1 MDNKSSNKN
10 FKLTREKLRT
20 KLTSGTG
27 DVVVK
32 ERQEVESFTQEEVEY
47 LKVFKDDFLDKFW
60 SDKRLLVYYLKTKAK
75 EKTYD
80 YLDLLYIEYDEKE
93 STLEGLF
100 RLFNDEKFVEQL
112 SNLKPKGKITR
123 GIVLT
128 PKDDVM
134 CFANKLWFNVQKS
147 SSQYREWYYVG
158 IGINLKDTELNVV
171 RYKKIW
177 IARMASGDIPKI
189 RVKINSESFKA
200 DSAKLLTD
208 HIYDS
213 CYEAVCKLME

>member
-1 MDNKSSNKN
+1 MNDKALMDFMMAGATASLYALNHKEIVEENFDSLYNLMVSS
-10 FKLTREKLRT
+10 
-20 KLTSGTG
+20 
-27 DVVVK
+27 
-32 ERQEVESFTQEEVEY
+32 
-47 LKVFKDDFLDKFW
+47 
-60 SDKRLLVYYLKTKAK
+60 
-75 EKTYD
+75 
-80 YLDLLYIEYDEKE
+80 
-93 STLEGLF
+93 
-100 RLFNDEKFVEQL
+100 FNDDKFVEQL

-147 SSQYREWYYVG
+147 SSRYREWYYVG
-158 IGINLKDTELNVV
+158 IGINLKNTELNVV

-189 RVKINSESFKA
+189 RMKINSESFKA
-200 DSAKLLTD
+200 DSVKLLTD